1 MYGPVKLVFR
11 TKFLT
16 LSESWKLSFE
26 ALRAKQSIHG
36 AVREPTEAKSIL
48 IVNCCWNS

>member
-11 TKFLT
+11 TKLLT
-16 LSESWKLSFE
+16 LSENRKLSLE

-48 IVNCCWNS
+48 TVNCCWSS